1 MLNVRA
7 SDNTPFIVGLSS
19 HPDIDPAGLARLVG
33 SAADFLRDL
42 KAHLPD
48 TDLRLMVEPCG
59 DAALGIA
66 RAALALGVSVDALSG
81 AGARADL
88 TSDARLRCIEVAP
101 AAAADVLIRRSSLLL
116 ALWDGTAS
124 REHDD
129 TADRVFRFLG
139 VRVDRNESVR
149 TIEIAASPDLD
160 VGVRLVYWVPAVR
173 SGSAPCGHAQPGYL
187 LAAGDNV
194 LDVHG
199 GIPPSL
205 LGRLADLNEFNCEYA
220 RFRADGRLTPS
231 ESLLRDLPAQTAGG
245 DAPLLAAIDQQYT
258 KADALAGHMQW
269 RSDRL
274 FSLFGVMTFAMGFAY
289 LLYDKVT
296 ESRLLLIVYMILLF
310 AGVLAYY
317 LFQGKRWFGKH
328 LSYRALAETLRVRF
342 YLALAGVDRRMQTQ
356 DLIALTG
363 IDKFHGFSWIS
374 YVLHTIEPVAAE
386 ARPTGE
392 IYLDRAR
399 LVEQAWVEN
408 QYRYYGRKVAQME
421 KESRRVSRLKTVM
434 FLAILVDI
442 SVMFVFGDALS
453 RVDAR
458 IGMPVKNVV
467 EFCSGFLA
475 VLLGVWELRHNKM
488 ATRELL
494 WQYRSQLSQ
503 FERARVQLQR
513 KPSRA
518 RREDLLVELGSNSL
532 MEIYLWAIH
541 RYHREHSPPTAP

>member
-1 MLNVRA
+1 
-7 SDNTPFIVGLSS
+7 
-19 HPDIDPAGLARLVG
+19 
-33 SAADFLRDL
+33 
-42 KAHLPD
+42 
-48 TDLRLMVEPCG
+48 
-59 DAALGIA
+59 
-66 RAALALGVSVDALSG
+66 
-81 AGARADL
+81 
-88 TSDARLRCIEVAP
+88 
-101 AAAADVLIRRSSLLL
+101 
-116 ALWDGTAS
+116 
-124 REHDD
+124 
-129 TADRVFRFLG
+129 
-139 VRVDRNESVR
+139 
-149 TIEIAASPDLD
+149 
-160 VGVRLVYWVPAVR
+160 
-173 SGSAPCGHAQPGYL
+173 
-187 LAAGDNV
+187 
-194 LDVHG
+194 
-199 GIPPSL
+199 
-205 LGRLADLNEFNCEYA
+205 
-220 RFRADGRLTPS
+220 
-231 ESLLRDLPAQTAGG
+231 
-245 DAPLLAAIDQQYT
+245 
-258 KADALAGHMQW
+258 
-269 RSDRL
+269 
-274 FSLFGVMTFAMGFAY
+274 
-289 LLYDKVT
+289 VT

>member
-1 MLNVRA
+1 
-7 SDNTPFIVGLSS
+7 
-19 HPDIDPAGLARLVG
+19 
-33 SAADFLRDL
+33 
-42 KAHLPD
+42 
-48 TDLRLMVEPCG
+48 
-59 DAALGIA
+59 
-66 RAALALGVSVDALSG
+66 
-81 AGARADL
+81 
-88 TSDARLRCIEVAP
+88 
-101 AAAADVLIRRSSLLL
+101 
-116 ALWDGTAS
+116 
-124 REHDD
+124 
-129 TADRVFRFLG
+129 
-139 VRVDRNESVR
+139 
-149 TIEIAASPDLD
+149 
-160 VGVRLVYWVPAVR
+160 
-173 SGSAPCGHAQPGYL
+173 
-187 LAAGDNV
+187 
-194 LDVHG
+194 
-199 GIPPSL
+199 
-205 LGRLADLNEFNCEYA
+205 
-220 RFRADGRLTPS
+220 
-231 ESLLRDLPAQTAGG
+231 
-245 DAPLLAAIDQQYT
+245 
-258 KADALAGHMQW
+258 MQW